1 MAVRVSGRSRAHAD
15 IARLKAL
22 FDLTKDDL
30 GRTLC
35 EIATDGVMDNMQD
48 ETDPDGNPW
57 EPLSDA
63 YGTWKAGQF
72 PGQPMAVLHH
82 LMADPAQVRGVLSIS
97 RDEAVV
103 TYGVSEEARS
113 EASWFIEGDPGRNR
127 PPRNFWGLTQPA
139 LQLIDETLEQRL
151 NTRF

>member
-1 MAVRVSGRSRAHAD
+1 MYFRVEGRAKAQDDVRRMRD
-15 IARLKAL
+15 L

-48 ETDPDGNPW
+48 ETDPDGNRWPD
-57 EPLSDA
+57 LSEGYA
-63 YGTWKAGQF
+63 KWKSAQF

-82 LMADPAQVRGVLSIS
+82 LLADPAQVKGILAITRN
-97 RDEAVV
+97 EASV
-103 TYGVSEEARS
+103 TYGVSEEARQ
-113 EASWFIEGDPGRNR
+113 EAGWFIEGDPDRNR
-127 PPRNFWGLTQPA
+127 PPRDFWGITRPA
-139 LQLIDETLEQRL
+139 MQLIDETLEQRL

>member
-1 MAVRVSGRSRAHAD
+1 MAVRTIGREKVRD
-15 IARLKAL
+15 DLVRMRDL
-22 FDLTKDDL
+22 FDLSKDDL

-48 ETDPDGNPW
+48 ETDPDGGKW

-63 YGTWKAGQF
+63 YGKWKANQF

-82 LMADPAQVRGVLSIS
+82 LMSDPAQVKGILAIS
-97 RDEAVV
+97 RNEAVV
-103 TYGVSEEARS
+103 TYGVSEQAREEA
-113 EASWFIEGDPGRNR
+113 AWFIEGGPNR
-127 PPRNFWGLTQPA
+127 PARNFWGITGPA